1 MTKSELRDKIKK
13 IVKQI
18 YNPQVLNIDAG
29 NEISLDAL
37 KFPVLGK
44 FPELKKVIEDL
55 LTNQYEIFLTDIQ
68 WVSPRP
74 TTFRIILGNDE
85 SFYLIYTQRSWIAK
99 VEGKKFYLLNL
110 SEEEQA
116 AESISRLL
124 SYGTKEEKS
133 ETTGTETDNTE
144 TETPDEFSAE
154 PPEVNPEEFTEP
166 EETTPEPEEDTTA

>member
-144 TETPDEFSAE
+144 TPDEFSAE
-154 PPEVNPEEFTEP
+154 PSEVNPEEFTEP
-166 EETTPEPEEDTTA
+166 EETTPEPEEIPAEA

>member
-13 IVKQI
+13 IVTQI
-18 YNPQVLNIDAG
+18 YNPQVLSIDAG

-55 LTNQYEIFLTDIQ
+55 LTNQYEIFLSDIQ

-74 TTFRIILGNDE
+74 TTFRIVLGNDE
-85 SFYLIYTQRSWIAK
+85 SFYLIYTQRSWIAR
-99 VEGKKFYLLNL
+99 VEVKKFYLLNL

-124 SYGTKEEKS
+124 SYGTKEEKPDL
-133 ETTGTETDNTE
+133 TDTD
-144 TETPDEFSAE
+144 TETPDELSAE
-154 PPEVNPEEFTEP
+154 PPEVNPEDFTTPEEAP
-166 EETTPEPEEDTTA
+166 EETTPEEIPA